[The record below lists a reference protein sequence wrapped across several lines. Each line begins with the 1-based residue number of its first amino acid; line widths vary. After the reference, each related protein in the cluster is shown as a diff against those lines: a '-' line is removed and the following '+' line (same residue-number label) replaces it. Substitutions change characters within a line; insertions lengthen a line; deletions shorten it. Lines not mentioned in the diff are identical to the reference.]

1 MLANRLEPIRRI
13 CRLTG
18 QQQFQAVLI
27 SGVKAKPEYALRH
40 QHDLQHAG
48 LLKIPTDHSH
58 KGWQRGMLPLWGT
71 SAQVKTNGPFLVG
84 HGFHKAAKSMQAT
97 GAIRARHHGLS
108 KAQLVISK
116 AKSINMTQLVQTQ

>member
-1 MLANRLEPIRRI
+1 MPCVINMSCSVQVC
-13 CRLTG
+13 CRSPQTT
-18 QQQFQAVLI
+18 QQ
-27 SGVKAKPEYALRH
+27 GMAK
-40 QHDLQHAG
+40 
-48 LLKIPTDHSH
+48 
-58 KGWQRGMLPLWGT
+58 GMLPLWRT

-116 AKSINMTQLVQTQ
+116 AKSINMPQLIQAQ